1 MNYLTEQQSTD
12 LITKLSTDDDFR
24 VAFTEDPAAILSEYY
39 DVTLDSSDIPADPIV
54 LPSKQEF
61 YAEFNGYVSHVNE
74 SLGCMMI
81 HIFKYEPD
89 PEP

>member
-24 VAFTEDPAAILSEYY
+24 AAFTEDPAAILSEYY
-39 DVTLDSSDIPADPIV
+39 DVALDSSDIPTDPIV
-54 LPSKQEF
+54 LPSKQDF
-61 YAEFNGYVSHVNE
+61 YAEFNGYVTHVNE

-81 HIFKYEPD
+81 HICKYEPD